1 LEDLEWRRPDIAQL
15 TEDYLVEQPA
25 IAWLKELKYSHVHG
39 SELSPENEERDSY
52 RAVVLK
58 KRFFGAIKRLNPW
71 LTNTQLEEVYKKVT
85 DIDHPDDLMKSK
97 MFYDMLTNGVKVVVK
112 ENHEER
118 TRLVKLLDF
127 DKGNA
132 SKNDFLASNQF
143 AVEYQYEPGFH
154 RRPDLVVFINGL
166 PLVIFEFKS
175 FNANETAK
183 DAFDD
188 HVKKKEDIP
197 QLYVYTQV
205 LVASDGSETKY
216 GSKTSGWD
224 RFFVWEGIHDDDD
237 IEARKT
243 EDEGYE
249 FFFRQTGQKMAS
261 LEILLRGLFAKENLL
276 EYLEDFVFYE
286 QHEVTIQI
294 KIAMYHQF
302 YVVRNAIERTK
313 QSALLGETPED
324 RRIGVVWHT
333 QGTGKSLTMLFY
345 ARKVMKV
352 KELEYPLLL
361 FITDRNNLDEQ
372 LSDQFASLPI
382 AKQVESIKE
391 LQETVRTAAGG
402 IVFATIQKFGKRKAD
417 EYPFLTDRK
426 NIIIIADEAHRS
438 QYKDLAQNL
447 RMAIPNAS
455 FMGFTATPIQYED
468 RSTTL
473 VFGDHISI
481 YSMDKARRQGVVV
494 PIFYDARLSELH
506 LTNEFI
512 DEEYEEIS
520 ESVAMDPATKE
531 ALKKKFAS
539 LETLI
544 MVDKRLEEIAK
555 DIIDHYIKRTAE
567 FKGKAIVVTISRKV
581 AVKLYDKIA
590 KQPNA
595 PPLVV
600 VMSGNRHD
608 DPKEFW
614 PHIRDK
620 KELEKLADDFTNPDT
635 DPQMAIVVDMWLTG
649 FDVPCL
655 HTMYFDKPMKDHSL
669 VQAIARVN
677 RVFKDK
683 PGGLIVD
690 YIGIAD
696 NLRKSLAMYTM
707 QTIRETLIDINEV
720 LKQMKEKHDI
730 VTSLFHG
737 IEYQAWKKMMP
748 EQLSTLTALSY
759 DRISKDAE
767 TKKRFVRNFV
777 ALKKLYALASPH
789 PEILLIKNDVI
800 FFEMI
805 KKMIVKYST
814 ARVRDITR
822 ELEYEISQLISKSIA
837 AEEPVDVFALVGKTR
852 AEISIFD
859 ERFLS
864 ELQKMPYKNYAA
876 ELLAKIAKDQLIVR
890 MKINP
895 YRYKTLYEMLS
906 KLIDQYNIKL
916 ISAPE
921 VIEQLISIANDIK
934 KKVEEGKKLDLSE
947 QELGFY
953 DMLTSRQ
960 SLFENLDQV
969 KQVVREIVK
978 ELGYYT
984 KVADWNRKEYL
995 KAKIRTALK
1004 TVLMKAID
1012 GRAEYPEIEKLSVEV
1027 LDHAETVYVLQHD
1040 ERLLTPMPMVDFGH
1054 NSI

>member
-1 LEDLEWRRPDIAQL
+1 LENLGWRRSSIAQL
-15 TEDYLVEQPA
+15 TEEYLVEQPA
-25 IAWLKELKYSHVHG
+25 IEWLTELKYSYTHG
-39 SELSPENEERDSY
+39 SQLSPENRERESY
-52 RAVVLK
+52 RDVVLK
-58 KRFFGAIKRLNPW
+58 NRFVNSVKKLNPW
-71 LTNTQLEEVYKKVT
+71 LTDSQLQEIYRKVS

-97 MFYDMLTNGVKVVVK
+97 MFYDMLANGVKIVVRQ
-112 ENHEER
+112 NHEER
-118 TRLVKLLDF
+118 TRLVRLVDLE
-127 DKGNA
+127 NP
-132 SKNDFLASNQF
+132 SNNEFLAANQF
-143 AVEYQYEPGFH
+143 VVECQYEPDFH

-175 FNANETAK
+175 FNANETAR

-188 HVKKKEDIP
+188 HEKKRKDIP
-197 QLYVYTQV
+197 QLYVYAQV

-216 GSKTSGWD
+216 GSKTSDWD

-237 IEARKT
+237 VEAREIG
-243 EDEGYE
+243 EDSYE
-249 FFFRQTGQKMAS
+249 YFFKKTGQKMAT
-261 LEILLRGLFAKENLL
+261 LEILLRGLFSKENLL
-276 EYLEDFVFYE
+276 EYLEDFVSYE

-302 YVVRNAIERTK
+302 YVVRKAIERTK
-313 QSALLGETPED
+313 QSVLCGKSPEE

-345 ARKVMKV
+345 AKKVMKV

-372 LSDQFASLPI
+372 LSDEFASLPI
-382 AKQVESIKE
+382 AHQVESIKE
-391 LQETVRTAAGG
+391 LQNTMKTLTGG
-402 IVFATIQKFGKRKAD
+402 IIFATIQKFGKRKTD
-417 EYPFLTDRK
+417 EYPFLTDRR
-426 NIIIIADEAHRS
+426 NLIIIADEAHRS

-447 RMAIPNAS
+447 RVAIPNAS

-473 VFGDHISI
+473 VFGDHLSI
-481 YSMDKARRQGVVV
+481 YSMPKARRHGVVV

-520 ESVAMDPATKE
+520 ESVAADPETKE
-531 ALKKKFAS
+531 ALKRRFVN
-539 LETLI
+539 LEKLI
-544 MVDKRLEEIAK
+544 MVEKRLDQIAK
-555 DIIDHYIKRTAE
+555 DIVNHYSKRTAE
-567 FKGKAIVVTISRKV
+567 FTGKAIVVTISRKV
-581 AVKLYDKIA
+581 AVKLYDKIVG
-590 KQPNA
+590 QSNA
-595 PPLVV
+595 PPVVV

-614 PHIRDK
+614 PHLRDK
-620 KELEKLADDFTNPDT
+620 KELEKLGDHFTNPDT

-649 FDVPCL
+649 FDAPCL

-696 NLRKSLAMYTM
+696 NLRKSLAMYMM
-707 QTIRETLIDINEV
+707 QTIRETLTDIQEV

-730 VTSLFHG
+730 VISLFHG
-737 IEYQAWKKMMP
+737 VEYQTWKKMKP
-748 EQLSTLTALSY
+748 EELSTLTALSY
-759 DRISKDAE
+759 DKISKDAD
-767 TKKRFVRNFV
+767 TKKKFVRNFV

-789 PEILLIKNDVI
+789 PETLLIKNDVI

-814 ARVRDITR
+814 ARIRDITR
-822 ELEYEISQLISKSIA
+822 ELEYEINQLISKSIS
-837 AEEPVDVFALVGKTR
+837 AEEPIDVFSLVGKTK

-859 ERFLS
+859 ERFLY
-864 ELQKMPYKNYAA
+864 ELKNMPYKNYAA
-876 ELLAKIAKDQLIVR
+876 ELLAKVAKDQLVVR

-895 YRYKTLYEMLS
+895 YRYKTLYEILS

-916 ISAPE
+916 ITAPE
-921 VIEQLISIANDIK
+921 IIEQLIDIANDIK

-947 QELGFY
+947 EELGFY

-960 SLFENLDQV
+960 SLFENLNQI
-969 KQVVREIVK
+969 KQVAKEIVK
-978 ELGYYT
+978 EFGHYT

-995 KAKIRTALK
+995 KAKIRAALK

-1012 GRAEYPEIEKLSVEV
+1012 GRAEYPEIENLSVEV

-1040 ERLLTPMPMVDFGH
+1040 ERLLAPVPTAGLGH
-1054 NSI
+1054 NTV